1 MKIIIDHLLYGYLL
15 QKNSSVLNTGAPK
28 QFDLD
33 SVRIATIW

>member
-1 MKIIIDHLLYGYLL
+1 MVICYK
-15 QKNSSVLNTGAPK
+15 KNSSVLNTGAPK